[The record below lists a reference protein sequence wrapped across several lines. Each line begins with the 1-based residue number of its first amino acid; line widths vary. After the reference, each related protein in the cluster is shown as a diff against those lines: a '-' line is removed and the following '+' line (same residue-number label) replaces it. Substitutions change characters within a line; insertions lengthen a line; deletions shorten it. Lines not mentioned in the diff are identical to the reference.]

1 MKQGQQNGEPRH
13 ESDLALVALCQ
24 RGDRSAFNQ
33 LVERYQAG
41 AYALAARML
50 GDPDIAADVVQDS
63 FFSAYRAVGSFRGSS
78 FRAWLYRI
86 VSNACI
92 DYFRTEKRRPS
103 ASLDVALEG
112 PRDGESTGSAHVPQA
127 LIDASWDPER
137 LALRAET
144 IRHIQSALLELPPE
158 QRLALI
164 LCDVQSMPYDEIA
177 RVMDTSV
184 GTVKSR
190 IARGRGHL
198 RRILLQSGELSE
210 SKWRPGSARATND
223 E

>member
-1 MKQGQQNGEPRH
+1 M
-13 ESDLALVALCQ
+13 
-24 RGDRSAFNQ
+24 
-33 LVERYQAG
+33 
-41 AYALAARML
+41 
-50 GDPDIAADVVQDS
+50 
-63 FFSAYRAVGSFRGSS
+63 
-78 FRAWLYRI
+78 
-86 VSNACI
+86 
-92 DYFRTEKRRPS
+92 
-103 ASLDVALEG
+103 
-112 PRDGESTGSAHVPQA
+112 
-127 LIDASWDPER
+127 
-137 LALRAET
+137 
-144 IRHIQSALLELPPE
+144 ELPPE

-210 SKWRPGSARATND
+210 SKWRPGSAKTTND